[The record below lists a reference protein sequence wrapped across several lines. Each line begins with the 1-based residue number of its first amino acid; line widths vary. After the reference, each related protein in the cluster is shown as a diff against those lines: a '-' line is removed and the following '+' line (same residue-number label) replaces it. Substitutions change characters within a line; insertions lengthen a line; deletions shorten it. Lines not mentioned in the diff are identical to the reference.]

1 MPGHRQSANFG
12 AGRLIGAGMLGL
24 LCLAGPAA
32 QAASPASIKTPRG
45 DLVIRGNT
53 LMLGTAP
60 LRSLPETAARVSVA
74 RSYVYAGQTDVLL
87 KFASGADCPARYRWM
102 AVRAEAVTLS
112 PQFGTCSELTKLQ
125 KTKTHIGV
133 YTPAFRSGRATRYDY
148 DGATLVTIEYDQAGK
163 PWRRFETHVAF
174 PEGGGGPEQIAIPVA
189 TAGTPP
195 ATPLREIPL
204 ITEAEFTLRAPTAAD
219 RSILK
224 GDIVYEARARGCR
237 AESKEPYI
245 LDTRQ
250 AGNVK
255 VRETVFPDGCFAE
268 RATGPLYGVGVIT
281 AYNYEYGVDKVF
293 EYTAYGRRKLF
304 GYIKRQ

>member
-1 MPGHRQSANFG
+1 MSGRHSPGPWHG
-12 AGRLIGAGMLGL
+12 ARRAAAWILGVSCL
-24 LCLAGPAA
+24 LGGAA
-32 QAASPASIKTPRG
+32 QAAAPAQVNTPRG
-45 DLVIRGNT
+45 PLVIRGNA
-53 LMLGTAP
+53 LMLGGQP
-60 LRSLPETAARVSVA
+60 LPSLAGTVARISVA
-74 RSYVYAGQTDVLL
+74 RSYVYAKQTDVLL
-87 KFASGADCPARYRWM
+87 KFASGAACPARYRWL

-112 PQFGTCSELTKLQ
+112 PQFGTCNELTRLQ
-125 KTKTHIGV
+125 KAKTHIGV

-174 PEGGGGPEQIAIPVA
+174 AEGDGGPEQIAIPVA

-204 ITEAEFTLRAPTAAD
+204 VSEAEFILRAPTAAD

-224 GDIVYEARARGCR
+224 GDVVYEARARGCK
-237 AESKEPYI
+237 AENKKPYI
-245 LDTRQ
+245 LRTRG

-255 VRETVFPDGCFAE
+255 VRETVFPDGCFAG
-268 RATGPLYGVGVIT
+268 RATGPIYGLGVIT
-281 AYNYEYGVDKVF
+281 AYDYEYGVDKIF

-304 GYIKRQ
+304 GYIKSQ